1 MSTLNQNDVNA
12 LFSGLSRNYVRNNTS
27 VAKVL
32 AQNISS
38 EHKPGQTAG
47 SSSLLTAMTGKKSA
61 LTAYGKA
68 NTAPTPDWDQYLTKR
83 KPEMTED
90 EYVAAIK
97 AQAKK
102 DKEAGVF
109 QKGDGFNSLK
119 MSYVSVASPDR
130 QSIVANAQAAAKN
143 GQSLGLLSQT
153 GQYKDEKGQTVAMYG
168 QGFGWMMLNTDAES
182 ARITQF
188 MAIYNEAYYA
198 QETTGDGEEAAETPQ
213 PEGGTLDVEA

>member
-1 MSTLNQNDVNA
+1 MSTLDQHDVNR
-12 LFSGLSRNYVRNNTS
+12 LFSGLSRNYVRNNAS

-32 AQNISS
+32 AQNISND
-38 EHKPGQTAG
+38 HQPGQTG
-47 SSSLLTAMTGKKSA
+47 SSSLLSAMSGKK
-61 LTAYGKA
+61 TATSTYGKA
-68 NTAPTPDWDQYLTKR
+68 GTAPTPDWDKYLTKR
-83 KPEMTED
+83 KAEMTED

-102 DKEAGVF
+102 DRESGVY

-143 GQSLGLLSQT
+143 GTAQGLFSQS

-168 QGFGWMMLNTDAES
+168 H
-182 ARITQF
+182 R
-188 MAIYNEAYYA
+188 
-198 QETTGDGEEAAETPQ
+198 AAHECLTN
-213 PEGGTLDVEA
+213 V